1 MEKKLLVKLLAPE
14 PSVLPLKCAC
24 LALLRI
30 WELQSEEI
38 SVLKELE
45 SGSFGMVHLGRWKGQ
60 CGVLLRGS
68 ERAPCQMN
76 SSRRPRPSVNFLLGN
91 RGLVLTMRVCSW

>member
-60 CGVLLRGS
+60 CGVLLR
-68 ERAPCQMN
+68 
-76 SSRRPRPSVNFLLGN
+76 
-91 RGLVLTMRVCSW
+91 

>member
-14 PSVLPLKCAC
+14 PSVLPLKCTC

-60 CGVLLRGS
+60 CGSGT
-68 ERAPCQMN
+68 
-76 SSRRPRPSVNFLLGN
+76 FLL
-91 RGLVLTMRVCSW
+91 MKMS